1 MASLKGLVAIVSK
14 LRAERT
20 NLLNQLKNV
29 DAALSV
35 LGKLNDGIAHTAPRR
50 TLSASVRTRLDLS
63 ELDWNS
69 TGHVRTLE
77 EFERHYIGQVLRLE
91 GGHIESTAR
100 TLGIPRSS
108 LYHKLKQYQRRSV

>member
-1 MASLKGLVAIVSK
+1 MANLNGLVAIVSK

-35 LGKLNDGIAHTAPRR
+35 LGKLNDGIAKSAPRS
-50 TLSASVRTRLDLS
+50 TLSSSVRRRIDPS
-63 ELDWNS
+63 DLDWNG

-77 EFERHYIGQVLRLE
+77 EFERHYIRQVLQKE
-91 GGHIESTAR
+91 GGHVESAAR
-100 TLGIPRSS
+100 KLGIPRSS
-108 LYHKLKQYQRRSV
+108 LYHKLKQYQRRSA